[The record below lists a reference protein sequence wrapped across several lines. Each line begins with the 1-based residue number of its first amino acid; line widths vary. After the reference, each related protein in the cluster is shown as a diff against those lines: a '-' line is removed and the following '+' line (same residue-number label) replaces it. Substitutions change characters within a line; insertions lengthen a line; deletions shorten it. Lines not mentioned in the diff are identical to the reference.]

1 MVTGHIQNMKL
12 RHKPNMPLQ
21 PGNLSNTSLDQE
33 TSVNSGVRHQPV
45 HFKEIYCHSIEMKDL
60 MMKITFQYST
70 QELDTTNHT
79 LKIDKANRILGFE
92 YA

>member
-1 MVTGHIQNMKL
+1 MLSYQPEKNEYPLRIFMVTCHIQNMKL

-45 HFKEIYCHSIEMKDL
+45 HFKEIHYY
-60 MMKITFQYST
+60 Q
-70 QELDTTNHT
+70 
-79 LKIDKANRILGFE
+79 
-92 YA
+92 